1 MDRSHTMEDPA
12 IVANDISGYDY
23 GSSKVAKSPITV
35 KELEQ
40 LKESAGFTKEDEHWL
55 QVAGEVLKDQ
65 TQQLVEKWRGV
76 ISAHPHLARYSL
88 RPDGQKNPRYSE
100 ASGLRFQQWVLD
112 TCLRPYDQDWL
123 NYQQEMALRH
133 TSVKKNKTDDVQS
146 VPTIRLRDVIAFTAV
161 INDPTIIKP
170 FLSAKGHSSADV
182 DRMHQAWCRSLLLQ
196 VALWTEPY
204 TNSQVAPN
212 EW

>member
-1 MDRSHTMEDPA
+1 
-12 IVANDISGYDY
+12 
-23 GSSKVAKSPITV
+23 
-35 KELEQ
+35 
-40 LKESAGFTKEDEHWL
+40 
-55 QVAGEVLKDQ
+55 
-65 TQQLVEKWRGV
+65 
-76 ISAHPHLARYSL
+76 
-88 RPDGQKNPRYSE
+88 
-100 ASGLRFQQWVLD
+100 
-112 TCLRPYDQDWL
+112 LRPYDQDWL

-133 TSVKKNKTDDVQS
+133 ASVKKNKTDDVQS

-204 TNSQVAPN
+204 SNSQVAPN